1 MYDEGSVDE
10 DVHERIEELHEQ
22 LAATAERPV
31 ETRASQWLGEAEA
44 AAEDAADPDIP
55 EAAAKKRVHQVVALL
70 GQVDETGDEEADERV
85 ETAHELAKDLDRELG
100 DLGVM

>member
-1 MYDEGSVDE
+1 MYDEGTVDD
-10 DVHERIEELHEQ
+10 DVHERIEQLHEQ

-44 AAEDAADPDIP
+44 AAEDATDPDIP

-70 GQVDETGDEEADERV
+70 TQVEDTGDEEADELV
-85 ETAHELAKDLDRELG
+85 EEAHALAKELDRELG
-100 DLGVM
+100 DMGVM